1 MLGRNCSGAA
11 ARLNFFMEGLKEMD
25 VILLNLAVFALG
37 AVMIIKGGDWFVD
50 AASWIAGALHI
61 PTFIIGATIV
71 SVATTLPEMIVSL
84 LAAGS
89 GKVEMAIGNAV
100 GSVTANTAL
109 IMAVA
114 MLGMKII
121 CPRKEY
127 GRQFWL
133 LIAAAAAL
141 YAFCLGG
148 ELNLIG
154 CVVMAVIFV
163 IFLIQNVQN
172 AKGKDDGQAP
182 EIKKGEGGRYG
193 LLFVL
198 GATGLAVGS
207 QLLVRSGSALAA
219 LFGVPERVIAVTLV
233 AVGTSLPELV
243 TTVTAILK
251 GQSSLSVGNILG
263 ANIIDLSLILPLSA
277 LVSGKALPVAGSL
290 LSVDLPFCL
299 GVTLVACVPI
309 LLREKATKAQGAA
322 LLAAYAGYLALVIL

>member
-1 MLGRNCSGAA
+1 
-11 ARLNFFMEGLKEMD
+11 MD

-84 LAAGS
+84 LAAAE

-148 ELNLIG
+148 ELNIIG

-172 AKGKDDGQAP
+172 AKAKGDDPAPQGQS
-182 EIKKGEGGRYG
+182 GEGRGKYI
-193 LLFVL
+193 LLFFV

-207 QLLVRSGSALAA
+207 QLLVRSGSALAT

-251 GQSSLSVGNILG
+251 RQSSLSVGNILG

-290 LSVDLPFCL
+290 LTVDLPFCL

-309 LLREKATKAQGAA
+309 LLREKASKVQGAA